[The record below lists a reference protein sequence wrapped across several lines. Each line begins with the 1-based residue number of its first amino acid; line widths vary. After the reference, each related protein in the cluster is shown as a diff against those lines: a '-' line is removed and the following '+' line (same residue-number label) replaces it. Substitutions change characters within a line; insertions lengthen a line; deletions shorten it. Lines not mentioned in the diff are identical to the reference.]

1 MRVGMILAAG
11 CLIAFGAAGAAEVE
25 SGDAVV
31 NAMQARYEHAWYDT
45 VTFTQKSTTYN
56 ADGTTKV
63 ETWYEAASLPG
74 KLRIDY
80 GAPSDGNGLVLADGN
95 GTSVQAGKE
104 GTTRPLLNLLL
115 VLGFDVYRQAP
126 EITLGQLRHEGID
139 VTKFHEEMWN
149 GEPAYVVGAD
159 KGDLKS
165 KQFWVEKR
173 RLLFVRILQPSQ
185 RDASRITDTRFV
197 DYRDAGQGMIA
208 ARVEVYR
215 DDKLVF
221 TEDYTD
227 IKIGVKLDP
236 GTFDPKQFNT
246 THWEK

>member
-1 MRVGMILAAG
+1 
-11 CLIAFGAAGAAEVE
+11 
-25 SGDAVV
+25 
-31 NAMQARYEHAWYDT
+31 
-45 VTFTQKSTTYN
+45 
-56 ADGTTKV
+56 
-63 ETWYEAASLPG
+63 
-74 KLRIDY
+74 
-80 GAPSDGNGLVLADGN
+80 
-95 GTSVQAGKE
+95 
-104 GTTRPLLNLLL
+104 
-115 VLGFDVYRQAP
+115 
-126 EITLGQLRHEGID
+126 LRHEGID